1 MFYRV
6 PCQPTIDSLPLLLTS
21 PDTAN
26 VTIQLAARA
35 MYVLMT
41 ARCLASAIAKALL
54 NDGQNVH
61 RKRVPEDRKHVYDC
75 TDIFY
80 PAYLRVMV

>member
-6 PCQPTIDSLPLLLTS
+6 PCRPTIDSLPLLLTS

-41 ARCLASAIAKALL
+41 ARCLASPIAKALL
-54 NDGQNVH
+54 KDGQKVH
-61 RKRVPEDRKHVYDC
+61 RKRVPEEKEKAR
-75 TDIFY
+75 
-80 PAYLRVMV
+80 L

>member
-1 MFYRV
+1 M
-6 PCQPTIDSLPLLLTS
+6 DSLPLLLTR

-41 ARCLASAIAKALL
+41 ARCLASPIAKALL
-54 NDGQNVH
+54 NDGQKVQ
-61 RKRVPEDRKHVYDC
+61 RKRVPEVRESTVRPTIH
-75 TDIFY
+75 TAWFGI
-80 PAYLRVMV
+80 